1 MKEVNLKK
9 RLFALEYFKNGL
21 NASAAALAVGY
32 SEKSAK
38 QRGSQLLKDKTVKQ
52 ELKALSEMFGL
63 DKLSD
68 INKQEIQEKI
78 ADISEILERLT
89 KIVRR
94 EEPEETVVVLK
105 RETTE
110 YSDGDKSHTKEEYA
124 SVVETKTRVADVNKA
139 ADLLLKYYSQ
149 PTTPDG
155 EEKGGVV
162 ILAPVKETTNGE
174 L

>member
-1 MKEVNLKK
+1 MKNEVNLKK
-9 RLFALEYFKNGL
+9 RLFAIEYFKNGL

-32 SEKSAK
+32 SKKSAK
-38 QRGSQLLKDKTVKQ
+38 QRGSQLLKDETVQSEIKT
-52 ELKALSEMFGL
+52 LSTMFGL
-63 DKLSD
+63 DKLTD
-68 INKQEIQEKI
+68 INKDEIKEKI

-89 KIVRR
+89 RIVRR

-149 PTTPDG
+149 PASSDD
-155 EEKGGVV
+155 ESRGGVI
-162 ILAPVKETTNGE
+162 ILAPVKENTDG
-174 L
+174 